1 MSSDKSATPD
11 VGAFENLDTVRGGVQ
26 SVEVGMRVLC
36 ALADA
41 GGEQS
46 LGRIAES
53 AGMPSAKAHRYLV
66 SLMRS
71 GFVERAS
78 RSNRY
83 VLGAQALRIGLVALA
98 RMDVIEVAASTLN
111 ELRDKIPGSLL
122 LAVWGDIGPTIV
134 RWIESATPVTVNVRA
149 GSKMPLLRSATGKV
163 FAAYLPAQ
171 KTQPLIEREL
181 AEMAERKLPVPSAA
195 ELEALWERVRKAG
208 LGHTAGEMLPGVLAL
223 AAPLFNHQQEVAAVI
238 AALGPTGFFDD
249 SLEGDTAR
257 ELRRAANAI
266 SLRLGAPPPPDDAG
280 RRQHTDKRSGS

>member
-1 MSSDKSATPD
+1 MSSDKSTAPD
-11 VGAFENLDTVRGGVQ
+11 PSGLENLDTARAGVQ

-66 SLMRS
+66 SLMRA
-71 GFVERAS
+71 GFVERAPQ
-78 RSNRY
+78 SNRY

-98 RMDVIEVAASTLN
+98 RVDVIEIAAGTLN

-122 LAVWGDIGPTIV
+122 LAIWADTGPMIV

-149 GSKMPLLRSATGKV
+149 GSHMPLLRSATGQV
-163 FAAYLPAQ
+163 FAAYLPQQ
-171 KTQPLIEREL
+171 KTKPLIEREL
-181 AEMAERKLPVPSAA
+181 AEMAERKVAVPGTA
-195 ELEALWERVRKAG
+195 ELQARWERVRKAG

-223 AAPLFNHQQEVAAVI
+223 AVPLFNHQQELAAVI
-238 AALGPTGFFDD
+238 AALGPAGFFDD
-249 SLEGDTAR
+249 SLEGTTAR
-257 ELRRAANAI
+257 ELRRVAAAI
-266 SLRLGAPPPPDDAG
+266 SLRLGAPTRSPDDLGG
-280 RRQHTDKRSGS
+280 R